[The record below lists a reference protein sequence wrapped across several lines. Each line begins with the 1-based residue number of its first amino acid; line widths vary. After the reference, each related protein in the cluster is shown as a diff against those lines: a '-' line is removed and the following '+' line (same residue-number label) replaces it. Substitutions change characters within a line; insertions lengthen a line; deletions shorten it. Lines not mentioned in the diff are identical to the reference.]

1 MLLGESRS
9 CKLSSTV
16 KKVEKIYIYIYIT
29 KKKHY
34 LPHTNPCGKPLS
46 SLFPFLSLSPFATKE
61 RKMLL
66 GGTNELIGKVKP
78 QDAGLRLGTLLRG
91 KGDAH

>member
-1 MLLGESRS
+1 MILLETRREMVTYIY
-9 CKLSSTV
+9 LYLY
-16 KKVEKIYIYIYIT
+16 IYIYIYKT

-34 LPHTNPCGKPLS
+34 LPHTNPCEKPLS

-61 RKMLL
+61 GKMLL

-78 QDAGLRLGTLLRG
+78 QAAGLRLGTLLRG